1 MRDHPDGAEL
11 LQAARALL
19 RDSVLP
25 ALPPEQRHNALM
37 IANAL
42 GIAERQ
48 LRAGDAPAL
57 AEWRTLRVLL
67 GFNPGDGGEDPC
79 APPASDEVEAALDG
93 LNRVLVERIRAGEA
107 DPGQP
112 LHAALMHHLEFVAL
126 QRVAESNPKALPVED

>member
-57 AEWRTLRVLL
+57 AEWRALRALL
-67 GFNPGDGGEDPC
+67 GFAGDDENPC
-79 APPASDEVEAALDG
+79 APPAADDLETALAG
-93 LNRVLVERIRAGEA
+93 LNRVLVQRIRTGEA

-112 LHAALMHHLEFVAL
+112 LHAGLMHHLESVAL
-126 QRVAESNPKALPVED
+126 QRVAESNPKALPVGD